1 MVLRPGSEEDGAAV
15 LLAKRPLDEISPQR
29 LALSSGGDGTTASAS
44 AADFLG
50 GGTVSTKIC
59 VTRLSFTGRMIRIND
74 IAVGL
79 VDV

>member
-15 LLAKRPLDEISPQR
+15 LLAKRPLDEISPWR
-29 LALSSGGDGTTASAS
+29 LALSSGGGGTTASAS

-50 GGTVSTKIC
+50 AGTVSIKIC
-59 VTRLSFTGRMIRIND
+59 VTRLLFTGRMIRIND

>member
-1 MVLRPGSEEDGAAV
+1 VV
-15 LLAKRPLDEISPQR
+15 LLAKRPLDEISPWR
-29 LALSSGGDGTTASAS
+29 LALSSGGGGTTALAS

-50 GGTVSTKIC
+50 AGTVSTKIY
-59 VTRLSFTGRMIRIND
+59 VTYLSFMGRMIRINN